1 MLGRWPSDSY
11 MLNTY
16 STYTNDVRK
25 ETYYTYSIFACWPV
39 AMEYSCEYT
48 FTPTTHDRPYETPS
62 THRARAPHPHR
73 DAHTPHRPPSLTLIL
88 TLTLTQM

>member
-1 MLGRWPSDSY
+1 

-48 FTPTTHDRPYETPS
+48 FTPTTD
-62 THRARAPHPHR
+62 
-73 DAHTPHRPPSLTLIL
+73 SLGGFCVGACVIDSGGIL
-88 TLTLTQM
+88 LGGILLLVSANM